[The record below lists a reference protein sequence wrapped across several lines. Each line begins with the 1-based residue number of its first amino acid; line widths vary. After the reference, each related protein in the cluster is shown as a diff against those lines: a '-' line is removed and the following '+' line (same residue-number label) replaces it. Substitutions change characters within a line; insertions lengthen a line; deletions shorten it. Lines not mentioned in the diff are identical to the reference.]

1 MKRTLATLAAMAA
14 GIMMAAGSAE
24 AQTRIP
30 AGATASPG
38 VLALA
43 ADFAAAPNQFI
54 RPDGTRDGL
63 NVDMCGA
70 LAEKLGAKLE
80 WTNLAFPG
88 LVPGLQAKRF
98 DGLCTAIFINPD
110 RLAVSVNM
118 RLAGAVVVCCDP
130 FLFHDD
136 AKLARYLARF
146 FNSAIVSGGM
156 RFRAGNHSRAHR

>member
-70 LAEKLGAKLE
+70 LAEKLGAKL
-80 WTNLAFPG
+80 TRLTDDQAAYIS
-88 LVPGLQAKRF
+88 VP
-98 DGLCTAIFINPD
+98 
-110 RLAVSVNM
+110 V
-118 RLAGAVVVCCDP
+118 AGP
-130 FLFHDD
+130 FKPEHY
-136 AKLARYLARF
+136 RY
-146 FNSAIVSGGM
+146 
-156 RFRAGNHSRAHR
+156 